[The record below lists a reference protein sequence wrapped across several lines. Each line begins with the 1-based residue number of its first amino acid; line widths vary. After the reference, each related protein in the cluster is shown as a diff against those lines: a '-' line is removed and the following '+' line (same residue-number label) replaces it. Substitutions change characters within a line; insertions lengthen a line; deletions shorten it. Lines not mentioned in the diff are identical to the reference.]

1 MCRYT
6 WGRCL
11 CECLF
16 VTIFKAS
23 SLLMCAYVHSRC
35 KYVCVYASVRSH
47 VCTCAFHVQCIR
59 LDESVGSFEVTWS
72 SLSFNRRRTC
82 CITRISLH
90 ASFFYISKY
99 KISKRN
105 NGKWWRKI
113 HIAVDKKKNE
123 IEGGH
128 STCLELT
135 VHSSEHWPGR
145 SSLFLLFVFFH
156 FVFFPFSRFLWG
168 LPRRISKRL
177 FLFSG
182 SVLWTLTSFVK
193 VY

>member
-35 KYVCVYASVRSH
+35 KHVCVYASVRSH

-113 HIAVDKKKNE
+113 HIAVDKKKKMKLKEVTQLVLNWQS
-123 IEGGH
+123 IQASIDQGDLPFFF
-128 STCLELT
+128 CLFSFTSFSFL
-135 VHSSEHWPGR
+135 
-145 SSLFLLFVFFH
+145 SLVFFED
-156 FVFFPFSRFLWG
+156 FREGFQ
-168 LPRRISKRL
+168 
-177 FLFSG
+177 
-182 SVLWTLTSFVK
+182 SVYFYSLGQF
-193 VY
+193 YEH

>member
-35 KYVCVYASVRSH
+35 KHVCVYASVRSH

-113 HIAVDKKKNE
+113 HIAVDKKKKWNWRRSLNLSW
-123 IEGGH
+123 ID
-128 STCLELT
+128 SPFKRALT
-135 VHSSEHWPGR
+135 R
-145 SSLFLLFVFFH
+145 AI
-156 FVFFPFSRFLWG
+156 FPFSFVCFLSLRFL
-168 LPRRISKRL
+168 S
-177 FLFSG
+177 FLSFSLRT
-182 SVLWTLTSFVK
+182 SAKDFKAFIFILWVSFMNIN
-193 VY
+193 